1 MKTIVSALR
10 PLWRR
15 TFASDISSSF
25 YIYVPRVIRYVKP
38 YWKLA
43 LVSIALIFMSSA
55 VGLLAPWPFKLLIDN
70 VLDKEPFPDFLTKA
84 TGSLLD
90 PANRVSLLAVI
101 AVASLIIPV
110 MQHALTLVDNYV
122 NTKLELSMVRD
133 FRSDLL
139 RHVQRLS
146 LTHHDQKRSGML
158 IYVIN
163 SQGDAV
169 ARLIMTVP
177 ALAHSFLMLAGM
189 LLIAWWLDSWL
200 AILSLVV
207 VPVLYYSVGYYV
219 RHIQPK
225 LEEALRTEAGA
236 LSIVHE
242 SLSMIRVIIAFGR
255 EDHEHRRFRDQTTRA
270 VDARVKITVRQTL
283 FSLVVDT
290 TTAAGKALI
299 LGLGAYHVIQGRITK
314 GDLLVLMWYV
324 TQIYEPLESISN
336 TFGSMQSVFIALKMA
351 FGLLDKDP
359 EIKNKPGAISIER
372 AEGRIVFEEVG
383 FSYTGR
389 VDTLR
394 DISFEV
400 KPGQR
405 VAIVGPTGAG
415 KTTLMSLL
423 PRFYE
428 AKKGRVLLD
437 GHDVRD
443 LTLESLRQQI
453 SIVLQEP
460 LLFSGSIADNIR
472 YGRLEA
478 SMDEIMEAADSA
490 NAHDFITQLPQRYET
505 ELGERGARLSGGERQ
520 RIAVA
525 RAFIK
530 NAPILVLDE
539 PTSSIDSKTEA
550 VILDALERLMERCTT
565 FMIAHRLSTVRNA
578 NHILV
583 LDRGQIVQQGT
594 HDSLLEEGGLYR
606 QLYEMQTKPVGRK
619 TVKV

>member
-1 MKTIVSALR
+1 MMMTIANALHRQWRKTIAFDV
-10 PLWRR
+10 
-15 TFASDISSSF
+15 TASF
-25 YIYVPRVIRYVKP
+25 FTYVPRVLHYVKP

-43 LVSIALIFMSSA
+43 TVSIVLIFLSSA
-55 VGLLAPWPFKLLIDN
+55 VGLLGPWPFKILIDN
-70 VLDKEPFPDFLTKA
+70 VLRQEPLPDFLA
-84 TGSLLD
+84 AMLGPLAD
-90 PANRVSLLAVI
+90 PANRIGLLA
-101 AVASLIIPV
+101 AVAIASLIIPV
-110 MQHALTLVDNYV
+110 MQHALTLIDNYV

-139 RHVQRLS
+139 KHVQRLS
-146 LTHHDQKRSGML
+146 LSHHDQKRSGML
-158 IYVIN
+158 IYVIS

-189 LLIAWWLDSWL
+189 LLISFWLDFWL
-200 AILSLVV
+200 AFLSLIV

-219 RHIQPK
+219 RHIQPR
-225 LEEALRTEAGA
+225 LEAAMQTEAGA
-236 LSIVHE
+236 LSIIHE
-242 SLSMIRVIIAFGR
+242 CLSMIRVIIAFGR
-255 EDHEHRRFRDQTTRA
+255 EDHEHKRFRDQTTKA

-299 LGLGAYHVIQGRITK
+299 LGLGAYRVIQGRLSA
-314 GDLLVLMWYV
+314 GELLVLVWYI

-336 TFGSMQSVFIALKMA
+336 TFGSMQGVFMALKMA

-359 EIKNKPGAISIER
+359 EIKDKPGAATIGR
-372 AEGRIVFEEVG
+372 AQGHIVFEQVG

-394 DISFEV
+394 EISFEV
-400 KPGQR
+400 RPGQR

-428 AKKGRVLLD
+428 AKTGRVVLD
-437 GHDVRD
+437 GYDIRD
-443 LTLESLRQQI
+443 LTLQSLRQQF

-478 SMDEIMEAADSA
+478 TMDEVIEAADAA
-490 NAHDFITQLPQRYET
+490 NAHDFITKLPQRYET
-505 ELGERGARLSGGERQ
+505 ELGERGAKLSGGERQ

-578 NHILV
+578 SHIIV
-583 LDRGQIVQQGT
+583 LDHGRIVQQGT
-594 HDSLLEEGGLYR
+594 HESLLEKGGLYR
-606 QLYEMQTKPVGRK
+606 QLYEMQMKPVRK

>member
-1 MKTIVSALR
+1 
-10 PLWRR
+10 
-15 TFASDISSSF
+15 
-25 YIYVPRVIRYVKP
+25 
-38 YWKLA
+38 
-43 LVSIALIFMSSA
+43 
-55 VGLLAPWPFKLLIDN
+55 
-70 VLDKEPFPDFLTKA
+70 
-84 TGSLLD
+84 
-90 PANRVSLLAVI
+90 
-101 AVASLIIPV
+101 
-110 MQHALTLVDNYV
+110 
-122 NTKLELSMVRD
+122 
-133 FRSDLL
+133 
-139 RHVQRLS
+139 
-146 LTHHDQKRSGML
+146 
-158 IYVIN
+158 
-163 SQGDAV
+163 
-169 ARLIMTVP
+169 
-177 ALAHSFLMLAGM
+177 
-189 LLIAWWLDSWL
+189 
-200 AILSLVV
+200 
-207 VPVLYYSVGYYV
+207 
-219 RHIQPK
+219 
-225 LEEALRTEAGA
+225 
-236 LSIVHE
+236 
-242 SLSMIRVIIAFGR
+242 MIRVIIAFGR

-336 TFGSMQSVFIALKMA
+336 TFGSMQGVFIALKMA

-428 AKKGRVLLD
+428 AKKGRILLD

-460 LLFSGSIADNIR
+460 LLFSGSITDNIR

-478 SMDEIMEAADSA
+478 SMDEIIEAADSA
-490 NAHDFITQLPQRYET
+490 NAHDFISKLPERYQT
-505 ELGERGARLSGGERQ
+505 ELGERGAKLSGGERQ

-583 LDRGQIVQQGT
+583 LDHGQIVQQGT

>member
-1 MKTIVSALR
+1 MKTIVSVLR

-43 LVSIALIFMSSA
+43 VVSIALIFMSSA

-70 VLDKEPFPDFLTKA
+70 VLDKEPFPDFLAKA
-84 TGSLLD
+84 TGPLLD

-146 LTHHDQKRSGML
+146 LAHHDQKRSGML

-336 TFGSMQSVFIALKMA
+336 TFGSMQGVFIALKMA

-428 AKKGRVLLD
+428 AKKGRILLD

-478 SMDEIMEAADSA
+478 SMDEIIEAADSA
-490 NAHDFITQLPQRYET
+490 NAHDFISKLPERYQT
-505 ELGERGARLSGGERQ
+505 ELGERGAKLSGGERQ

-583 LDRGQIVQQGT
+583 LDHGQIVQQGT